1 MPIIL
6 GVPKPGR
13 TKLCRI
19 NLQAEGKS
27 DRIVPKRVNSSLSV
41 FQSHSLG
48 SGLLIK
54 GKMEDL
60 ASMWIIRTPGAVF
73 SQLTKYLRQ
82 IFAFILS
89 ECIGQ
94 CG

>member
-19 NLQAEGKS
+19 NLQAKGKS
-27 DRIVPKRVNSSLSV
+27 DRIMPKQVNSSLSV

-48 SGLLIK
+48 SGVLIK

-60 ASMWIIRTPGAVF
+60 ASMWIIRTP
-73 SQLTKYLRQ
+73 LTKYLRK

>member
-1 MPIIL
+1 M
-6 GVPKPGR
+6 KADR

-19 NLQAEGKS
+19 NLQAEGKL
-27 DRIVPKRVNSSLSV
+27 DRIVPKWVNSSPSV
-41 FQSHSLG
+41 FRSHSLG
-48 SGLLIK
+48 SGLPIK
-54 GKMEDL
+54 GRMEDL
-60 ASMWIIRTPGAVF
+60 ASMRLIRTPGAVF

-89 ECIGQ
+89 ECIGK